1 MVASHWNIV
10 SINSKKAG
18 VDKMAKYIAKRLM
31 YMVFVFFIMSI
42 LMFGIYKMVP
52 GDPARLLL
60 EGSKASMKPEVYEM
74 QYQQARER
82 LGLDKPIPVQYVVW
96 ITNMLQGDFGY
107 SSNYRKDV
115 IDVVA
120 APLQNTM
127 KLNMLAI
134 VVVFVITIPLGIICA
149 VKKRSTFDNVVQVF
163 SVVGYSLPTFIISLV
178 LICLLAVKIPI
189 FPVSGVNS
197 VGFSGTAMQ
206 KFFDTLWHMAL
217 PVLVIVLG
225 SVGSIT
231 RYVRA
236 AMIESLSM
244 DYIRTARAKG
254 VRERVV
260 IYSHAF
266 RNALLPIV
274 TIVTGLIMSV
284 FSGSVIIENI
294 FLWPGIGKV
303 LFDGLMQQDFMVV
316 LAMQMFYVI
325 IALLGNLVMDI
336 AYCMVDPGGKLD

>member
-1 MVASHWNIV
+1 M
-10 SINSKKAG
+10 
-18 VDKMAKYIAKRLM
+18 
-31 YMVFVFFIMSI
+31 
-42 LMFGIYKMVP
+42 
-52 GDPARLLL
+52 
-60 EGSKASMKPEVYEM
+60 
-74 QYQQARER
+74 
-82 LGLDKPIPVQYVVW
+82 
-96 ITNMLQGDFGY
+96 
-107 SSNYRKDV
+107 
-115 IDVVA
+115 
-120 APLQNTM
+120 
-127 KLNMLAI
+127 
-134 VVVFVITIPLGIICA
+134 
-149 VKKRSTFDNVVQVF
+149 
-163 SVVGYSLPTFIISLV
+163 
-178 LICLLAVKIPI
+178 KIPI

-274 TIVTGLIMSV
+274 TIVTGWFVSV

-336 AYCMVDPGGKLD
+336 AYCMVDPRVKLD

>member
-1 MVASHWNIV
+1 
-10 SINSKKAG
+10 
-18 VDKMAKYIAKRLM
+18 MAKYIAKRLV

-60 EGSKASMKPEVYEM
+60 EGSKAGMKPEVYEM

-82 LGLDKPIPVQYVVW
+82 LGLDKPIPVQYAVW
-96 ITNMLQGDFGY
+96 ITNMLKGDFGY

-120 APLQNTM
+120 QPLSNTM
-127 KLNMLAI
+127 QLNLVAI
-134 VVVFVITIPLGIICA
+134 VVVFAITIPLGIICA

-163 SVVGYSLPTFIISLV
+163 SVVGYSLPTFIIALV
-178 LICLLAVKIPI
+178 LICLLAVKAPI

-197 VGFSGTAMQ
+197 VGFTGSALA
-206 KFFDTLWHMAL
+206 KAFDKLWHMAL
-217 PVLVIVLG
+217 PVLVMVLG
-225 SVGSIT
+225 SIGSIT

-254 VRERVV
+254 VRERAV

-274 TIVTGLIMSV
+274 TIVTGWIMSV

-294 FLWPGIGKV
+294 FLWPGIGKI

-325 IALLGNLVMDI
+325 IALLGNLIMDI
-336 AYCMVDPGGKLD
+336 AYCMVDPRVKLD

>member
-1 MVASHWNIV
+1 
-10 SINSKKAG
+10 
-18 VDKMAKYIAKRLM
+18 MARYIGKRLI

-42 LMFGIYKMVP
+42 LMFGIYKLVP

-60 EGSKASMKPEVYEM
+60 EGSKAGMQPEVYEM
-74 QYQQARER
+74 QYQQAREK
-82 LGLDKPIPVQYVVW
+82 LGLDQPIPVQYVKW
-96 ITNMLQGDFGY
+96 ITNMLKGDFGY
-107 SSNYRKDV
+107 SASYRKDV

-120 APLQNTM
+120 SPLKNTM
-127 KLNMLAI
+127 RLNVLAI
-134 VVVFVITIPLGIICA
+134 VVVFSITIPLGILCA
-149 VKKRSTFDNVVQVF
+149 VKKRSVFDNVVQVF
-163 SVVGYSLPTFIISLV
+163 SVVGYSLPTFIIALV
-178 LICLLAVKIPI
+178 MICLLAVKVPI

-197 VGFSGTAMQ
+197 VGFTGTAFE
-206 KFFDTLWHMAL
+206 KTLDTLWHMAL
-217 PVLVIVLG
+217 PVLVMVLG
-225 SVGSIT
+225 SIGSIT

-236 AMIESLSM
+236 AMIEALSM

-254 VRERVV
+254 VKERVV

-274 TIVTGLIMSV
+274 TIITGWIMSV

-316 LAMQMFYVI
+316 LAMQMFYVV

-336 AYCMVDPGGKLD
+336 AYCMVDPRVKLD

>member
-1 MVASHWNIV
+1 
-10 SINSKKAG
+10 
-18 VDKMAKYIAKRLM
+18 MAKYITKRLL
-31 YMVFVFFIMSI
+31 YMVFVFFILSI

-60 EGSKASMKPEVYEM
+60 EGSRQGMKPEVYEM
-74 QYQQARER
+74 QYQQARKT
-82 LGLDKPIPVQYVVW
+82 LGLDKPIPVQYGVW
-96 ITNMLQGDFGY
+96 ITNMLKGDFGY
-107 SSNYRKDV
+107 SSTYRKDV
-115 IDVVA
+115 IDVVSE
-120 APLQNTM
+120 PLKNTIQ
-127 KLNMLAI
+127 LNIVAII
-134 VVVFVITIPLGIICA
+134 VVFAITIPLGIICA
-149 VKKRSTFDNVVQVF
+149 VKKRSAFDNTIQVF
-163 SVVGYSLPTFIISLV
+163 SVVGYSLPEFIIALV
-178 LICLLAVKIPI
+178 LICLLAVKVSA
-189 FPVSGVNS
+189 FPVSGVS
-197 VGFSGTAMQ
+197 TPGFDGTAFQ
-206 KFFDTLWHMAL
+206 KMLDELWHMAL
-217 PVLVIVLG
+217 PTLVMVLG

-274 TIVTGLIMSV
+274 TIVTGWVVSV

-325 IALLGNLVMDI
+325 IALLGNLIMDI
-336 AYCMVDPGGKLD
+336 AYCMVDPRVKLD

>member
-1 MVASHWNIV
+1 
-10 SINSKKAG
+10 
-18 VDKMAKYIAKRLM
+18 MAKYIVKRLM

-42 LMFGIYKMVP
+42 LMFGIYKMIP

-60 EGSKASMKPEVYEM
+60 ESSKAGMKPEVYEM

-82 LGLDKPIPVQYVVW
+82 LGLDKPVPVQYVVW
-96 ITNMLQGDFGY
+96 ITDMLQGDFGY
-107 SSNYRKDV
+107 SSSYRKDV
-115 IDVVA
+115 IDVVSK
-120 APLQNTM
+120 PLQNTM
-127 KLNMLAI
+127 KLGLLSII
-134 VVVFVITIPLGIICA
+134 VVLIISIPLGIICA
-149 VKKRSTFDNVVQVF
+149 VKKRSTFDNVIQVF

-178 LICLLAVKIPI
+178 LICLLAVKLPI

-197 VGFSGTAMQ
+197 VGFTGTAVE
-206 KFFDTLWHMAL
+206 KFFDMLWHMAL
-217 PVLVIVLG
+217 PVLVMVLG
-225 SVGSIT
+225 SIGSIT

-236 AMIESLSM
+236 AMIEALSM

-274 TIVTGLIMSV
+274 TIVTGWIVSV

-325 IALLGNLVMDI
+325 IALLGNLIMDI
-336 AYCMVDPGGKLD
+336 AYGVVDPRVKLD